1 MEAIRGVFDGE
12 KIIATDKITTRKKYK
27 VIITFVEE
35 IDDAGGRPAGGRPD
49 EESRNFTAQTDGL
62 SFWQDEREDLYQDYL
77 KKD

>member
-1 MEAIRGVFDGE
+1 MEAIRGIFDGE
-12 KIIATDKITTRKKYK
+12 RIIATDQILTKKKFK

-35 IDDAGGRPAGGRPD
+35 IDEAEGRPT

-77 KKD
+77 KKG

>member
-1 MEAIRGVFDGE
+1 MEAIRGIFDGE
-12 KIIATDKITTRKKYK
+12 RIIATDQISTKKKFK

-35 IDDAGGRPAGGRPD
+35 IDESGD
-49 EESRNFTAQTDGL
+49 EENRNFTAQTAGL